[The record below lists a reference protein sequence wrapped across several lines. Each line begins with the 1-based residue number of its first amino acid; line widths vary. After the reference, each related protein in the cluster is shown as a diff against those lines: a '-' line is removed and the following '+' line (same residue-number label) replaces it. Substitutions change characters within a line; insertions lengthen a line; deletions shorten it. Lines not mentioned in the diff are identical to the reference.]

1 MKVKAFIEG
10 AKRAE
15 AQLAAAAAAGPPSA
29 GTGPYDWAE
38 DE

>member
-15 AQLAAAAAAGPPSA
+15 AQLAESAAAEPQSTGI
-29 GTGPYDWAE
+29 GPYDWAE